1 MKRLLLPLLAAIA
14 LPNFAG
20 DLGNADFESFKNK
33 YGQFSEKEDRTK
45 NFKNVRCGFF
55 LQHEKCIVNIENG
68 LLRVDNSIGI
78 RSSQIKDYSLS
89 AFKENNFYLTIFY
102 EDKSGIDTFA
112 NFHVKGQKNY
122 SIFMREFLYFLN
134 QNNKQI
140 PNNYF

>member
-1 MKRLLLPLLAAIA
+1 MRKLILPLLAALA
-14 LPNFAG
+14 LPTFAG

-68 LLRVDNSIGI
+68 LLSVDNSAGI

-102 EDKSGIDTFA
+102 EDKIGMDSFI
-112 NFHVKGQKNY
+112 NFYIKG
-122 SIFMREFLYFLN
+122 
-134 QNNKQI
+134 
-140 PNNYF
+140 